1 MLNKEQILK
10 NKEAAQ
16 TYWDTRKIKDK
27 ALQSKYSFNG
37 LSDKEKAQRL
47 SKVDWNKPISQL
59 SYTD

>member
-1 MLNKEQILK
+1 MVNQEQRLK
-10 NKEAAQ
+10 NKEAAKN
-16 TYWDTRKIKDK
+16 YWGTRKIKNE

>member
-1 MLNKEQILK
+1 MLNQEQRLK

-16 TYWDTRKIKDK
+16 TYWNTRKLKNK
-27 ALQSKYSFNG
+27 ALHEKYSFNG